1 MAEGK
6 PENISAVRKKITAEF
21 QLFDYENNNTVDV
34 REIGTI
40 IYSLGCFP
48 TQADIREFI
57 AEVEEDNSEI
67 VHLEKFLPAMTKVLL
82 ENKFPPIPRT
92 KILQA
97 FKVLDRDQNGYLQP
111 EELTK
116 YMMEKGEPFTQGEM
130 DEMLKTHTHRQENV
144 IYYPKIIDKL
154 IVDPGM

>member
-1 MAEGK
+1 MAE
-6 PENISAVRKKITAEF
+6 ENISAVRKKITAEF

-40 IYSLGCFP
+40 MYSLGCFP

-82 ENKFPPIPRT
+82 ENK
-92 KILQA
+92 
-97 FKVLDRDQNGYLQP
+97 
-111 EELTK
+111 
-116 YMMEKGEPFTQGEM
+116 
-130 DEMLKTHTHRQENV
+130 
-144 IYYPKIIDKL
+144 
-154 IVDPGM
+154 